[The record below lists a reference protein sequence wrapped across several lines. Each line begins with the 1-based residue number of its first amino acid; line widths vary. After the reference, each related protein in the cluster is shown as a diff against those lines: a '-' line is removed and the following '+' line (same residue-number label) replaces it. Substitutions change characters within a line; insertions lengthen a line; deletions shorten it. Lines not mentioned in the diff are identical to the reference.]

1 MCISQPKAPPAPKP
15 APAPVPVRP
24 APVQPV
30 APSTTSQAVGDSLAP
45 ELVKANE
52 QELDIKKKKKKKSGT
67 SSLNT
72 SSGLNIAS
80 SGSYT
85 SP

>member
-1 MCISQPKAPPAPKP
+1 MCNSKPKPP
-15 APAPVPVRP
+15 APAPIPVN
-24 APVQPV
+24 
-30 APSTTSQAVGDSLAP
+30 TSQNVGDQTAP
-45 ELVKANE
+45 ELLKANE

-80 SGSYT
+80 SGTSYN
-85 SP
+85 P